1 MRHGYCGVA
10 LAIGKPRD
18 RGDGKPG
25 DQLTNK
31 NDASSLSAPN
41 IESQVHFFE
50 RLVKWNGAAKD
61 PRHVEFETDQADI
74 GFTGKLIQLRPNWHK
89 FLQQRGI
96 DGVVQHEQVLPFS
109 GEKRA
114 LLSDCHSIIK
124 TVEEV
129 LELQTII
136 GVQT

>member
-1 MRHGYCGVA
+1 
-10 LAIGKPRD
+10 
-18 RGDGKPG
+18 
-25 DQLTNK
+25 
-31 NDASSLSAPN
+31 
-41 IESQVHFFE
+41 
-50 RLVKWNGAAKD
+50 VKWNGAAKD

-124 TVEEV
+124 TGEEV

-136 GVQT
+136 GSSSLDMKVFEVGCADPAKLCPVCKPMTDKLWSFGTWNS